1 MPTALIALAMAAFAI
16 GATEFVILGLMPEI
30 ACNEVARNLAI
41 SLANAGLL
49 ELFPP
54 M

>member
-1 MPTALIALAMAAFAI
+1 MPTMLIALALAAFAI
-16 GATEFVILGLMPEI
+16 GPTEFVIIGLIPEI
-30 ACNEVARNLAI
+30 ARNLAI
-41 SLANAGLL
+41 SVPNAGLL

>member
-1 MPTALIALAMAAFAI
+1 MPTALIALAVAAFAI
-16 GATEFVILGLMPEI
+16 GATEFVIIGLIPEIARNEI
-30 ACNEVARNLAI
+30 ACNLAI
-41 SLANAGLL
+41 SVANAGLL

>member
-1 MPTALIALAMAAFAI
+1 MPTALIGLAVAAFAI
-16 GATEFVILGLMPEI
+16 GTTEFVIIGLIPEI
-30 ACNEVARNLAI
+30 ERNEIARNLAI